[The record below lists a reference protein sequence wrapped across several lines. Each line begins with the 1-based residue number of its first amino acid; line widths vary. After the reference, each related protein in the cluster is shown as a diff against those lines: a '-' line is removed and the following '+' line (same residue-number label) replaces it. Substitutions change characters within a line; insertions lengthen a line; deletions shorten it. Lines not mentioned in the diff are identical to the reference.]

1 VVDYRAYSFRDELI
15 EKKPWKIIAHTDGLG
30 GKACSREYFIVRAL
44 DSQAALR
51 LLRITRPN
59 LANIRCE
66 ALGEAAPETLDW
78 LQVDM
83 DVFSIQF

>member
-1 VVDYRAYSFRDELI
+1 VVDYRAYSFRDEPF
-15 EKKPWKIIAHTDGLG
+15 EKKPWKIIAHTNGLG
-30 GKACSREYFIVRAL
+30 GNARPREYFIVRAL

-51 LLRITRPN
+51 LLRVMRPN

-66 ALGEAAPETLDW
+66 GLGEAAPETLDW
-78 LQVDM
+78 LQVDT

>member
-1 VVDYRAYSFRDELI
+1 VVDYRAYSYRDEQI

-30 GKACSREYFIVRAL
+30 GNARSHEYFIVRAL

-59 LANIRCE
+59 LADARCE
-66 ALGEAAPETLDW
+66 GRGEASPETLDW
-78 LQVDM
+78 LQVDT